1 MPWSPYDVDG
11 RNYDWAGL
19 GKAADMLFVMAYDT
33 QSQVRGGAQAAAA
46 AGARGDHDRVGLG
59 EAADMLFVMACD
71 TQSQVGRWG

>member
-1 MPWSPYDVDG
+1 
-11 RNYDWAGL
+11 
-19 GKAADMLFVMAYDT
+19 MLFVMAYDT
-33 QSQVRGGAQAAAA
+33 QSQVWGGAQAAAA